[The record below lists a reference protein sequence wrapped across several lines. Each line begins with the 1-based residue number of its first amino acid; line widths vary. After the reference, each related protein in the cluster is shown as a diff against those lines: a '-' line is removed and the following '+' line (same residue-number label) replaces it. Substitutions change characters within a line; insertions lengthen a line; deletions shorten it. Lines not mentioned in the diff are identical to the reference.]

1 MMKRSRS
8 WQTITLMICLI
19 LAVSF
24 SGFSGVNVGVLSS
37 DKEVAP
43 GDFATQVFSIAND
56 SASAD
61 TFDLTFTVPPGWGI
75 LGAPTT
81 LSLDPGEEGTLFI
94 TVTVPPGATAGEYSV
109 ALTAASQSNPT
120 ESSTASALMTVSPVN
135 ELDVIMP
142 NPQSVAPGKIVT
154 YEVIVVN
161 RGNAQDTMDIE
172 VSSTERFSVAVSDS
186 TINLAPQERATVTV
200 TIDVPSDAGSGRD
213 LLSFTVTSILYAGV
227 KKEASLFTTILPPS
241 PQAVGGTLMEEL
253 PARLRLSFGQNVFT
267 GDFDSSLTFSVSG
280 GVLDGYFSS
289 YLRFSSIFG
298 PDPLDLNSFYLSYR
312 LNPSTYKIG
321 DISQKI
327 TDLLSVYGR
336 GGSLLIDADYYKLA
350 LVAGGSST
358 EARGGIG
365 FAVGPSV
372 ARLGI
377 AHMEKRSETSQQM
390 VWSLTASAQPLDD
403 WTMRMEGALGLDGDL
418 SSRAFFFST
427 QINTTPYYLSGQ
439 VFSVGSYF
447 PGSRRDSAGLS
458 LSQRL
463 RQDEISFG
471 ASISHH
477 WNNLS
482 GDPSLITTIE
492 DNLGLNVSASLLD
505 DGPTINSTVEFTWR
519 RNPDLT
525 EGNNVRR
532 MLSVELGDS
541 RGSFPY
547 SFSGKLN
554 DQIDNITDT
563 AYRTLTFSEGI
574 GLSIEDIDL
583 FLKLTH
589 MKNLDIGTGELL
601 SGGTTVNLRFR
612 ADSSLHSASISL
624 GNDEDDF
631 DISATAS
638 VELLD
643 SLDLDLRT
651 RIGWDRAD
659 ATPPTF
665 SWTMTFS
672 WQFDLPLPFLI
683 TKGRIGGHVF
693 IDANG
698 DAKLDKGDTP
708 VAGAVIET
716 ERSEVST
723 DADGWFRFPPLR
735 PGNYSLDVSQL
746 PLNARLASAPTISLD
761 VGKTMDVDIP
771 LTPVVIIAGVLFND
785 ANKNG
790 SHENDEGGYAQVRIF
805 LTDET
810 GNELDTYTD
819 VQGKFAFTE
828 LLPGVYV
835 VSIDRL
841 TLPKRF
847 VFTTDEAMTISV
859 SAGTPLAI
867 QLGGFIEP
875 KEVVITFQP
884 PTADFYFTPDQPRAD
899 ETVTFD
905 GSDSFDFDGEVVA
918 YAWDFDNDGE
928 TDANDV
934 IGEAS
939 FPAAGSYDVTLTI
952 TDNDGNSD
960 SITYA
965 VDVK

>member
-1 MMKRSRS
+1 MKRSRS
-8 WQTITLMICLI
+8 WQTISLTVCLI

-24 SGFSGVNVGVLSS
+24 SAFSGVNIGVLSS

-43 GDFATQVFSIAND
+43 GEFATQVFSVTND

-61 TFDLTFTVPPGWGI
+61 TFDLSFTVPHGWGI

-81 LSLDPGEEGTLFI
+81 LSLDPGEEATLFV
-94 TVTVPPGATAGEYSV
+94 TVTVPPGAAAGEYSI
-109 ALTAASQSNPT
+109 ALTAVSQSDPT
-120 ESSTASALMTVSPVN
+120 QNAAASASITVTPVN

-142 NPQSVAPGKIVT
+142 NPQSVAPGEIVT

-172 VSSTERFSVAVSDS
+172 VSSAERFSVTVSDS

-200 TIDVPSDAGSGRD
+200 TIDVPGDADSGRD
-213 LLSFTVTSILYAGV
+213 LMSFAVTSTLYAGV

-241 PQAVGGTLMEEL
+241 PQAVGGTLMQEL

-280 GVLDGYFSS
+280 GVLNGYFSS
-289 YLRFSSIFG
+289 YLRLSSIFG
-298 PDPLDLNSFYLSYR
+298 PDPLDLGSFYISYR
-312 LNPSTYKIG
+312 LKPTTYKIG
-321 DISQKI
+321 DVSQKL

-336 GGSLLIDADYYKLA
+336 GGSLLIDADYYRLA
-350 LVAGGSST
+350 LVACGSST

-365 FAVGPSV
+365 LSVGPSV

-403 WTMRMEGALGLDGDL
+403 WTMRMEGALGLKDTL
-418 SSRAFFFST
+418 SSRAFFFNT
-427 QINTTPYYLSGQ
+427 KINTAPYYLSGQ

-463 RQDEISFG
+463 RQDTFSLSVSMSHEWDNLS
-471 ASISHH
+471 ADPSIS
-477 WNNLS
+477 
-482 GDPSLITTIE
+482 TTIDDE
-492 DNLGLNVSASLLD
+492 LGVNVSATPLD
-505 DGPTINSTVEFTWR
+505 DGPTINSTVEFTWTR
-519 RNPDLT
+519 DPHLT
-525 EGNNVRR
+525 ENNDVRR
-532 MLSVELGDS
+532 MLSVELGNS
-541 RGSFPY
+541 AGSFPY
-547 SFSGKLN
+547 SFSGKVY

-589 MKNLDIGTGELL
+589 TKNLDLGTGELL
-601 SGGTTVNLRFR
+601 AGGTTVDLRFR
-612 ADSSLHSASISL
+612 ADSSLHSASISF

-631 DISATAS
+631 NISATTS

-643 SLDLDLRT
+643 SLDLDLRA

-665 SWTMTFS
+665 SWTTTFS

-683 TKGRIGGHVF
+683 TKGRIDGHVF
-693 IDANG
+693 VDANG
-698 DAKLDKGDTP
+698 DGKLDEGDTP

-716 ERSEVST
+716 GRSEVST
-723 DADGWFRFPPLR
+723 DKDGWFRFPPLQ
-735 PGNYSLDVSQL
+735 PGSYTLDVSQL
-746 PLNARLASAPTISLD
+746 PLNARLAFEPTVTVD
-761 VGKTMDVDIP
+761 FGKTVSVDIP
-771 LTPVVIIAGVLFND
+771 LTPVTIVSGLLFND
-785 ANKNG
+785 ANKDG
-790 SHENDEGGYAQVRIF
+790 VHEDDEGGFAQVRIL
-805 LTDET
+805 LTDASN
-810 GNELDTYTD
+810 NELDTYTGARGQFSFTD
-819 VQGKFAFTE
+819 V
-828 LLPGVYV
+828 LPGQYG
-835 VSIDRL
+835 VSVDGSS
-841 TLPKRF
+841 LPDRF
-847 VFTTDEAMTISV
+847 VFTTDEAITIDV
-859 SAGTPLAI
+859 SAGTPPAV
-867 QLGGFIEP
+867 QLGGFIKP
-875 KEVVITFQP
+875 KEVIITFQP
-884 PTADFYFTPDQPRAD
+884 PTADFYFTPDQPKAG

-918 YAWDFDNDGE
+918 YAWDFNADGQ
-928 TDANDV
+928 TDANTM
-934 IGEAS
+934 IAQTS
-939 FPAAGSYDVTLTI
+939 FPTAGSYDVTLTI
-952 TDNDGNSD
+952 TDNDGNTD
-960 SITYA
+960 SITYTLN
-965 VDVK
+965 VK

>member
-1 MMKRSRS
+1 MV
-8 WQTITLMICLI
+8 CLI

-24 SGFSGVNVGVLSS
+24 SAFSGVNVGVLSS

-43 GDFATQVFSIAND
+43 GEFATQVFSVTND

-61 TFDLTFTVPPGWGI
+61 TLDLSFTVPLGWGI
-75 LGAPTT
+75 LGAPTA
-81 LSLDPGEEGTLFI
+81 LSLDPGEEGTLFV

-109 ALTAASQSNPT
+109 ALTAVSQSDPT
-120 ESSTASALMTVSPVN
+120 QSAAASASITVAPVN
-135 ELDVIMP
+135 KLDIIMP
-142 NPQSVAPGKIVT
+142 DPRSVAPGEIVT

-172 VSSTERFSVAVSDS
+172 VSSTERFSVTVSDS
-186 TINLAPQERATVTV
+186 TINLAPQERATITV
-200 TIDVPSDAGSGRD
+200 IIDVPSDADSGRD
-213 LLSFTVTSILYAGV
+213 LLSFTVTSALYAGV
-227 KKEASLFTTILPPS
+227 TKEASLFTTILPPS
-241 PQAVGGTLMEEL
+241 PQTVGGTLMEEL

-298 PDPLDLNSFYLSYR
+298 PDPLDLSSFYLTYR
-312 LNPSTYKIG
+312 LNPTTYKIG
-321 DISQKI
+321 DVSQRI
-327 TDLLSVYGR
+327 TDLLSIYGR
-336 GGSLLIDADYYKLA
+336 GGSLLIDADYYRLA

-390 VWSLTASAQPLDD
+390 VWSLTASTQPLDD

-418 SSRAFFFST
+418 SSRAFFFNT
-427 QINTTPYYLSGQ
+427 NIHTTPYYLSGQ
-439 VFSVGSYF
+439 VFSVGSHF

-463 RQDEISFG
+463 RQDKFSLS
-471 ASISHH
+471 ASISHE
-477 WNNLS
+477 WDNLS
-482 GDPSLITTIE
+482 GDPSISTRI
-492 DNLGLNVSASLLD
+492 DDKLGVNVSAAPLD

-519 RNPDLT
+519 RDPTLT
-525 EGNNVRR
+525 ENNDVRR
-532 MLSVELGDS
+532 MLSVELGNS
-541 RGSFPY
+541 GGSFPY

-589 MKNLDIGTGELL
+589 TKNLDIGTDELL
-601 SGGTTVNLRFR
+601 SGGTTVDLRFR

-624 GNDEDDF
+624 GNNEDDF
-631 DISATAS
+631 DISAKISA
-638 VELLD
+638 EILD
-643 SLDLDLRT
+643 NLDLDLGGKV
-651 RIGWDRAD
+651 GWDRAD

-698 DAKLDKGDTP
+698 DGKLDKGDTP
-708 VAGAVIET
+708 VAGAVVKT
-716 ERSEVST
+716 QRSEVST

-735 PGNYSLDVSQL
+735 PGNYTLDVSQL
-746 PLNARLASAPTISLD
+746 PLNARLASTPTISLH
-761 VGKTMDVDIP
+761 VGETIDVDIP
-771 LTPVVIIAGVLFND
+771 LPQVAIIGGVLFND
-785 ANKNG
+785 ANKDG
-790 SHENDEGGYAQVRIF
+790 VHQDDEGGYAQVRIL
-805 LTDET
+805 LTDEV
-810 GNELDTYTD
+810 GNELDTYTG
-819 VQGKFAFTE
+819 VGGKFAFTE
-828 LLPGVYV
+828 VLPGVYV

-847 VFTTDEAMTISV
+847 VFTTDETIAV
-859 SAGTPLAI
+859 DVAGETPATVE
-867 QLGGFIEP
+867 LGGFIKP
-875 KEVVITFQP
+875 KEVIITFQP
-884 PTADFYFTPDQPRAD
+884 PTADFYFTPEHPQVE
-899 ETVTFD
+899 ETVTFN

-918 YAWDFDNDGE
+918 YMWDFDADGKA
-928 TDANDV
+928 DSNDV
-934 IGEAS
+934 IAEAS
-939 FPAAGSYDVTLTI
+939 FSAAGSYDVTLTI

>member
-1 MMKRSRS
+1 MV
-8 WQTITLMICLI
+8 CLI
-19 LAVSF
+19 LAVSC
-24 SGFSGVNVGVLSS
+24 SAFSGVNVGVLSS

-43 GDFATQVFSIAND
+43 GEFATEVFSVTND

-61 TFDLTFTVPPGWGI
+61 TFDLTFTAPPGWPI

-81 LSLDPGEEGTLFI
+81 LSLNPGEEGTLFV

-109 ALTAASQSNPT
+109 ALTAISQSDRT
-120 ESSTASALMTVSPVN
+120 QSATASASMTVTPVN

-142 NPQSVAPGKIVT
+142 DPKSVPPGETVT
-154 YEVIVVN
+154 YKVIVVN
-161 RGNAQDTMDIE
+161 RGNAQDTMDVKVRSAE
-172 VSSTERFSVAVSDS
+172 GFSITVSDS
-186 TINLAPQERATVTV
+186 TINLAPQERATITV
-200 TIDVPSDAGSGRD
+200 IIDVPSDADSGRD
-213 LLSFTVTSILYAGV
+213 LLSFTVTSALYAGV
-227 KKEASLFTTILPPS
+227 TKEASLFTTILPPS
-241 PQAVGGTLMEEL
+241 PQMVGGTLMEEL
-253 PARLRLSFGQNVFT
+253 PARLRLSFGQDVFT

-298 PDPLDLNSFYLSYR
+298 PDPLDLSSFHLSYR
-312 LNPSTYKIG
+312 LNPTTYKIG
-321 DISQKI
+321 DVSQRI
-327 TDLLSVYGR
+327 TDLLSIYGR
-336 GGSLLIDADYYKLA
+336 GGSLLIDADYYRLA

-390 VWSLTASAQPLDD
+390 VWSLTASTQPLDD

-418 SSRAFFFST
+418 SSRAFFFDT
-427 QINTTPYYLSGQ
+427 NIHTTPYYLSGQ
-439 VFSVGSYF
+439 VFSVGSHF

-463 RQDEISFG
+463 RQDKFSLS
-471 ASISHH
+471 ASISHE
-477 WNNLS
+477 WDNLS
-482 GDPSLITTIE
+482 GDPSITTTIE
-492 DNLGLNVSASLLD
+492 DELGLNISASPLE
-505 DGPTINSTVEFTWR
+505 DGPTMNSTVEFTWSR
-519 RNPDLT
+519 DPDLAK
-525 EGNNVRR
+525 ENDVRR
-532 MLSVELGDS
+532 MASVELGDS

-583 FLKLTH
+583 FLELTH
-589 MKNLDIGTGELL
+589 TKNLDIATGELL
-601 SGGTTVNLRFR
+601 SGGTTVDLRFR
-612 ADSSLHSASISL
+612 ADGSLHSASISL
-624 GNDEDDF
+624 GNDKDDF
-631 DISATAS
+631 DISARAR

-643 SLDLDLRT
+643 SLDLDLRA
-651 RIGWDRAD
+651 RIRWDRAD

-665 SWTMTFS
+665 SWTTTFS

-698 DAKLDKGDTP
+698 DGKLDKGDTP

-735 PGNYSLDVSQL
+735 PGNYTLDVSHL
-746 PLNARLASAPTISLD
+746 PLNARLASTPTISLD
-761 VGKTMDVDIP
+761 VGETMDVDIP
-771 LTPVVIIAGVLFND
+771 LRRVAIIGGVLFND
-785 ANKNG
+785 ANKD
-790 SHENDEGGYAQVRIF
+790 SVHQDDEGGFAQVRIL

-828 LLPGVYV
+828 VLPGVYV

-841 TLPKRF
+841 TLPERF
-847 VFTTDEAMTISV
+847 VFTTDETVTIDV
-859 SAGTPLAI
+859 STGTPPAVQI
-867 QLGGFIEP
+867 GGFIKP
-875 KEVVITFQP
+875 KQVIITFQP
-884 PTADFYFTPDQPRAD
+884 PTADFYFMPDHPQAG
-899 ETVTFD
+899 ETVTFN

-918 YAWDFDNDGE
+918 YAWDFDDDGKA
-928 TDANDV
+928 DATGV
-934 IGEAS
+934 TAQTS
-939 FPAAGSYDVTLTI
+939 FPTAGSYDVTLTI